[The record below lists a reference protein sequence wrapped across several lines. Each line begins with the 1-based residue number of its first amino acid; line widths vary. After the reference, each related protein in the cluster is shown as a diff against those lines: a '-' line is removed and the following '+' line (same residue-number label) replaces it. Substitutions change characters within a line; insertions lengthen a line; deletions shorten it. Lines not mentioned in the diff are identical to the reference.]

1 MSVILKALAEFVLYA
16 VLAAFAQNAVLSR
29 ALGVSHLVRL
39 VDDGAT
45 GNGAFC
51 LLLTVVQVVAVP
63 MCWGANQLLTPFAYR
78 SAVRPLVFLLITTAA
93 CGLVWLVYWLAWGKK
108 QSDDAHKEMG
118 TLLATASFN
127 SCVLGTMLIVT
138 TQSLTLASCRAT
150 ISRSRPAAPCTGCTC
165 TRELPRPAHYP
176 AVSGYAGAGHLRLYR
191 PYPVDLTGRCG
202 PEQKRCLPALHTGT
216 K

>member
-63 MCWGANQLLTPFAYR
+63 LCWGANQLLTPFAYR

-93 CGLVWLVYWLAWGKK
+93 CGLVWLVYWLALGKK
-108 QSDDAHKEMG
+108 
-118 TLLATASFN
+118 
-127 SCVLGTMLIVT
+127 
-138 TQSLTLASCRAT
+138 
-150 ISRSRPAAPCTGCTC
+150 
-165 TRELPRPAHYP
+165 
-176 AVSGYAGAGHLRLYR
+176 
-191 PYPVDLTGRCG
+191 
-202 PEQKRCLPALHTGT
+202 
-216 K
+216 

>member
-63 MCWGANQLLTPFAYR
+63 LCWGANQLLTPFAYR

-93 CGLVWLVYWLAWGKK
+93 CGLVWLVYWQALGKK
-108 QSDDAHKEMG
+108 QSDDAHKEM
-118 TLLATASFN
+118 
-127 SCVLGTMLIVT
+127 
-138 TQSLTLASCRAT
+138 
-150 ISRSRPAAPCTGCTC
+150 
-165 TRELPRPAHYP
+165 AH
-176 AVSGYAGAGHLRLYR
+176 
-191 PYPVDLTGRCG
+191 CW
-202 PEQKRCLPALHTGT
+202 
-216 K
+216 

>member
-63 MCWGANQLLTPFAYR
+63 LCWGANQLLTPFAYR

-93 CGLVWLVYWLAWGKK
+93 CGLVWLVYWQALGKK

-118 TLLATASFN
+118 ALLTTASFN
-127 SCVLGTMLIVT
+127 S
-138 TQSLTLASCRAT
+138 
-150 ISRSRPAAPCTGCTC
+150 
-165 TRELPRPAHYP
+165 
-176 AVSGYAGAGHLRLYR
+176 
-191 PYPVDLTGRCG
+191 
-202 PEQKRCLPALHTGT
+202 
-216 K
+216 

>member
-1 MSVILKALAEFVLYA
+1 MSVILEALAEFVLYA

-63 MCWGANQLLTPFAYR
+63 LCWGANQLLTPFAYR
-78 SAVRPLVFLLITTAA
+78 SAVRPLVFLLITAAA
-93 CGLVWLVYWLAWGKK
+93 CGLVWLVYWQALGKK

-118 TLLATASFN
+118 VLLTTASFN

-138 TQSLTLASCRAT
+138 IQSLTLPQAIGFALGSGGGYYLAVVLVAEGQRRLRNRRIPMSFRGLPITLLYLGMLALA
-150 ISRSRPAAPCTGCTC
+150 IYGFTG
-165 TRELPRPAHYP
+165 
-176 AVSGYAGAGHLRLYR
+176 
-191 PYPVDLTGRCG
+191 
-202 PEQKRCLPALHTGT
+202 HTLLI
-216 K
+216 

>member
-63 MCWGANQLLTPFAYR
+63 LCWGANQLLTPFAYR

-93 CGLVWLVYWLAWGKK
+93 CGLVWLVYWQALGKK

-118 TLLATASFN
+118 ALLTTASFN

-138 TQSLTLASCRAT
+138 IQSLTLPQAIGFALGSGGGYYLAVVLVAEGQRRLHNRRIPMSFRGLPITLLYLGMLALA
-150 ISRSRPAAPCTGCTC
+150 IYGFTG
-165 TRELPRPAHYP
+165 
-176 AVSGYAGAGHLRLYR
+176 
-191 PYPVDLTGRCG
+191 
-202 PEQKRCLPALHTGT
+202 HTLLI
-216 K
+216 